1 MTKYVV
7 TPEQMKKAESVCEN
21 TGISLAT
28 LMDNAGT
35 AIADYACGLCHL
47 PLSAQKIAVLCG
59 GGNNGGDGY
68 VAAKKLSKTGA
79 RVDVVAVSEPSTE
92 LCRNAYDRCVASI
105 TGEIFTVNDDLDII
119 REHIYEADLIIDCI
133 FGTGFHGEIEPFD
146 DDADSLKIRMP
157 IRPITKVIK
166 ACNDSD
172 AIKISAD
179 IPSGCNALTGEAAKC
194 VFEADYT
201 LVLGAYKTGQM
212 HSPCSDYSGELSL
225 ADIGIPDSAY
235 EEYVATVISDN
246 DFIEKLP
253 KRKRI
258 SHKGDYGRL
267 LNIAGSENYVGA
279 AWLSTNAA
287 LRVGTGHVTLCSV
300 KSVTTAVSITLHES
314 TYLPLTDKAHI
325 ETEHINDILSAAEN
339 ATAVLI
345 GCGTGCNED
354 IAKIT
359 MSLIKY
365 AGCPV
370 IIDADGLNSIVPH
383 INEIKD
389 NNGMIILTPHLKEF
403 SRLSGLDMGYI
414 QRNKLDVAKLFA
426 KQYNVHLLL
435 KDAYSVYAAPDG
447 FATVNLSGNDALAK
461 AGSGDTIAG
470 TIAGLIA
477 SGAEINNGV
486 TAGAY
491 LFGVTAEYAAQH
503 SDTRAILPS
512 ELPLQYGG
520 IIKRTL

>member
-7 TPEQMKKAESVCEN
+7 TPEQMKKAESFCEN
-21 TGISLAT
+21 NGISLAT
-28 LMDNAGT
+28 LMDNAGKRL
-35 AIADYACGLCHL
+35 ARYSIDL
-47 PLSAQKIAVLCG
+47 LSCPEEAKVVVLCG
-59 GGNNGGDGY
+59 GGNNGGDGF
-68 VAAKKLSKTGA
+68 VAAKELSREGVKT
-79 RVDVVAVSEPSTE
+79 DVVTISEPSTR
-92 LCRNAYDRCVASI
+92 LCRDAYDRCRAGIS
-105 TGEIFTVNDDLDII
+105 GELFVLSDGLDII

-133 FGTGFHGEIEPFD
+133 FGTGFHGEIEPIE
-146 DDADSLKIRMP
+146 DSENTTGVP
-157 IRPITKVIK
+157 IRPVTSIIK

-172 AIKISAD
+172 AIRVAAD
-179 IPSGCNALTGEAAKC
+179 IPSGCNALTGEAAEC
-194 VFEADYT
+194 VFLADYT
-201 LVLGAYKTGQM
+201 LVFGAYKTG
-212 HSPCSDYSGELSL
+212 HIHNPCSEYSGELDI

-235 EEYVATVISDN
+235 EEYEAVVSD
-246 DFIEKLP
+246 DSFIDKLP

-287 LRVGTGHVTLCSV
+287 LHVGTGHVTLCSV

-314 TYLPLTDKAHI
+314 TYLPLTDKANI

-359 MSLIKY
+359 LSLIRY

-389 NNGMIILTPHLKEF
+389 NNGMVILTPHLKEF
-403 SRLSGLDMGYI
+403 SRLSGCDMGYI
-414 QRNKLDVAKLFA
+414 QKNKLAAAKLFA
-426 KQYNVHLLL
+426 RMYNVHLLL

-447 FATVNLSGNDALAK
+447 FTAVNLSGNDALAK
-461 AGSGDTIAG
+461 AGSGDTLAG
-470 TIAGLIA
+470 TIAGLLAI
-477 SGAEINNGV
+477 GGEIDEVV

-491 LFGVTAEYAAQH
+491 LFGRAAESAALIR
-503 SDTRAILPS
+503 STRAILPS
-512 ELPLQYGG
+512 ELPEQYGY
-520 IIKRTL
+520 ITD

>member
-1 MTKYVV
+1 MMKYVV
-7 TPEQMKKAESVCEN
+7 TPEQMKKAEAGSEN
-21 TGISLAT
+21 NGISLAA
-28 LMDNAGT
+28 LMDNAGKSIARYAMDFLPYPEEAR
-35 AIADYACGLCHL
+35 AI
-47 PLSAQKIAVLCG
+47 ILCG

-68 VAAKKLSKTGA
+68 VAAKELSRMGA
-79 RVDVVAVSEPSTE
+79 KVDVAVLSEPSTE
-92 LCRNAYDRCVASI
+92 LCRDAFDRCRASI
-105 TGEIFTVNDDLDII
+105 SGELFSVADGLDII
-119 REHIYEADLIIDCI
+119 REHIYNADVIIDCI
-133 FGTGFHGEIEPFD
+133 FGTGFHGEIEPATED
-146 DDADSLKIRMP
+146 ENPYRIH
-157 IRPITKVIK
+157 IRPITNIIK
-166 ACNDSD
+166 ASNESD
-172 AIKISAD
+172 AIRISAD

-201 LVLGAYKTGQM
+201 LVLGAYKTGHM
-212 HSPCSDYSGELSL
+212 HSPCSEYSGELDL
-225 ADIGIPDSAY
+225 ADIGIPDCAY
-235 EEYVATVISDN
+235 EEYEAVISD
-246 DFIEKLP
+246 DSFIEKLP

-300 KSVTTAVSITLHES
+300 KSVTSAVSITLHES
-314 TYLPLTDKAHI
+314 TYLPLTDKANI

-359 MSLIKY
+359 LSLIKY

-389 NNGMIILTPHLKEF
+389 NNGMVILTPHLKEF
-403 SRLSGLDMGYI
+403 SRLSGCDMGYI
-414 QRNKLDVAKLFA
+414 QRNKLAAAKTFA
-426 KQYNVHLLL
+426 RMYNVHLLL

-447 FATVNLSGNDALAK
+447 FTAVNLSGNDALAK
-461 AGSGDTIAG
+461 AGSGDTLAG
-470 TIAGLIA
+470 TIAGLLAI
-477 SGAEINNGV
+477 GGEINETV

-491 LFGVTAEYAAQH
+491 IFGKAAEHAAIIR
-503 SDTRAILPS
+503 STRSILPS
-512 ELPLQYGG
+512 EIPEAYSQIFY
-520 IIKRTL
+520 

>member
-7 TPEQMKKAESVCEN
+7 TPEQMKKAEAFCEN
-21 TGISLAT
+21 NGTSLAA
-28 LMDNAGT
+28 LMDNAGK
-35 AIADYACGLCHL
+35 AIAGYTADFL
-47 PLSAQKIAVLCG
+47 PIPEEAKIVILCG
-59 GGNNGGDGY
+59 GGNNGGDGF
-68 VAAKKLSKTGA
+68 VAAKELSRIGA
-79 RVDVVAVSEPSTE
+79 NVYVMALSEPSTE
-92 LCRNAYDRCVASI
+92 LCRDAFDRCKAGTS
-105 TGEIFTVNDDLDII
+105 GELVTVSEGIDTM
-119 REHIYEADLIIDCI
+119 REYIQDADVIVDCI
-133 FGTGFHGEIEPFD
+133 FGTGFHGEIEPVTENEN
-146 DDADSLKIRMP
+146 P
-157 IRPITKVIK
+157 YTVHIRPVTNIIK
-166 ACNDSD
+166 AANESK

-201 LVLGAYKTGQM
+201 LVLGAYKTGHM
-212 HSPCSDYSGELSL
+212 HSPCSEYSGELSL

-235 EEYVATVISDN
+235 KEYEAIVSEDSV
-246 DFIEKLP
+246 IEKLP

-300 KSVTTAVSITLHES
+300 KSITTAVSITLHES
-314 TYLPLTDKAHI
+314 TYLPLTDKSNI

-359 MSLIKY
+359 LSLIKY

-370 IIDADGLNSIVPH
+370 IIDADGLNSIAPH

-389 NNGMIILTPHLKEF
+389 NNGMVILTPHLKEF
-403 SRLSGLDMGYI
+403 SRLSGCDMGYI
-414 QRNKLDVAKLFA
+414 QKNKLAAAKLFA
-426 KQYNVHLLL
+426 KMYNVHLLL

-447 FATVNLSGNDALAK
+447 FTAVNLSGNDALAK
-461 AGSGDTIAG
+461 AGSGDTLAG
-470 TIAGLIA
+470 TIAGLLAI
-477 SGAEINNGV
+477 GGEINNTV
-486 TAGAY
+486 AAGAY
-491 LFGVTAEYAAQH
+491 IFGKAAEHAAIIR
-503 SDTRAILPS
+503 STRSILPS
-512 ELPLQYGG
+512 EIPETYSQIFY
-520 IIKRTL
+520 